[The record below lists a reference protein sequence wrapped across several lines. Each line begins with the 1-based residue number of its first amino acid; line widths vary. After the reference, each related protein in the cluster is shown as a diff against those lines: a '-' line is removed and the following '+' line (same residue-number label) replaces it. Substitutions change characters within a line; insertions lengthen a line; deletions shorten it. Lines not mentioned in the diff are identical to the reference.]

1 MDEQKQIYTDQIDNW
16 RYRFL
21 FRQFFG
27 RLQHLGRHPDLL
39 KHAKEDMAGTFYE
52 RIKRD
57 WLEVPV
63 QDNYLFRFILQ
74 GFMKQDVTLPLWTQ
88 PESFSAIKERASD
101 IQFVHQ
107 SIVDYLEQSEDSFD
121 AINLSNISEI
131 MTEKESNHL
140 FDLCRAHI
148 NPNGHL
154 LVWNNM
160 VDRRPCLRK
169 AAFHHY
175 SLIRHDILHFYSTLA
190 ENMC

>member
-1 MDEQKQIYTDQIDNW
+1 
-16 RYRFL
+16 
-21 FRQFFG
+21 
-27 RLQHLGRHPDLL
+27 
-39 KHAKEDMAGTFYE
+39 MAGIFYE

-121 AINLSNISEI
+121 AINLSNISEV

-160 VDRRPCLRK
+160 VDRKPTNNWMLKKEESQKFWENRTGG
-169 AAFHHY
+169 
-175 SLIRHDILHFYSTLA
+175 SLYGFLGVYQPV
-190 ENMC
+190 